1 MGLLDSSEVSTS
13 GKRVERIRCDR
24 IGNAGGRQLWWVA
37 LGFDDES
44 TKPSGMFG
52 AFDEAKQLAD
62 ELATEH
68 GVQVVVTEVV

>member
-13 GKRVERIRCDR
+13 GKKVVSVRCDR

-37 LGFDDES
+37 LAFDDDS

-52 AFDEAKQLAD
+52 SFTEAKALAD
-62 ELATEH
+62 ELAADWHVSTA
-68 GVQVVVTEVV
+68 VTEVV

>member
-13 GKRVERIRCDR
+13 GKKVVRVRCDR

-37 LGFDDES
+37 LAFDDES

-52 AFDEAKQLAD
+52 DAAEAKALAD
-62 ELATEH
+62 QLGAEWR
-68 GVQVVVTEVV
+68 VPVVVTEIV

>member
-13 GKRVERIRCDR
+13 GKKVVRVRCDR

-37 LGFDDES
+37 LAFDDES

-52 AFDEAKQLAD
+52 DAAEAKALAD
-62 ELATEH
+62 QLGAEWH
-68 GVQVVVTEVV
+68 VPVVVTEIV

>member
-1 MGLLDSSEVSTS
+1 MGLLDSSDVATS
-13 GKRVERIRCDR
+13 GKRIVRIRCDR

-52 AFDEAKQLAD
+52 DFNEAKRLAD
-62 ELATEH
+62 ELASQH
-68 GVQVVVTEVV
+68 GVEVVVTEVV